1 MPKVNVAYKLLSID
15 IADVKKLSHIIFAL
29 LLYFVIYNNIHWC
42 TSSWL
47 AGLILEI
54 YGYLI
59 FAVLSS
65 NDAYYVVW
73 MIDDLIKDIY

>member
-1 MPKVNVAYKLLSID
+1 MTVQQKLNI
-15 IADVKKLSHIIFAL
+15 HIFPTSSQL
-29 LLYFVIYNNIHWC
+29 VTMTHNNIHQYLR
-42 TSSWL
+42 SGPS
-47 AGLILEI
+47 GLILEI

>member
-1 MPKVNVAYKLLSID
+1 
-15 IADVKKLSHIIFAL
+15 
-29 LLYFVIYNNIHWC
+29 
-42 TSSWL
+42 
-47 AGLILEI
+47 LEI

>member
-1 MPKVNVAYKLLSID
+1 MFLIIGNKLYINRVIIYK
-15 IADVKKLSHIIFAL
+15 
-29 LLYFVIYNNIHWC
+29 NIHQYLR
-42 TSSWL
+42 SGL